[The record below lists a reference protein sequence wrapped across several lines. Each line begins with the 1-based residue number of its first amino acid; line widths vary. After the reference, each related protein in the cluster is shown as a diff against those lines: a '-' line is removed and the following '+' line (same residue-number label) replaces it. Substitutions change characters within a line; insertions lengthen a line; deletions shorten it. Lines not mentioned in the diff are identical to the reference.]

1 MNHSKTSKLS
11 FIKLAFFFPL
21 MLALALSSHANALV
35 ANNSQIT
42 IDLQSNQVTQN
53 TEDSVY
59 SVVEKMPEFPGG
71 EKALINFLSQTIQ
84 YPKKAQKKKEQGK
97 VTVQFI
103 ISKTGKVENAKVLK
117 GVSPSLDNEALR
129 VISLLPD
136 WIPGEQN
143 GVKVPVYR
151 IIPIV
156 FQNSSSDDE
165 STWEANEKSVIV
177 IDGVKMPSNFNI
189 NILSSDK
196 IASVSVLK
204 PFPKKERSKLMDQ
217 YGKQAADGVILI
229 TSKKSEIQFT
239 YPDSTVNESKDSLCK
254 EAAIVPQYPGGEV
267 SLMKYIADSIQYPFV
282 AQRLKTQGKVFVQ
295 FMVDIT
301 GKVSNARIIKPIDY
315 YLDREA
321 LRVTNSLPDWIPGSQ
336 CDKKLN
342 LLITLP
348 VSFKLDIPAT
358 EKGWEKNDKTIVLLD
373 GERMPSSFDLS
384 WLNYANLSSYKVLQP
399 GSKEINKKLVSEY
412 GKDAVNGVILIG
424 TNSEKR

>member
-1 MNHSKTSKLS
+1 MNQSKTSKLS

-21 MLALALSSHANALV
+21 VLALALSNHTHALV
-35 ANNSQIT
+35 INSSRPAL
-42 IDLQSNQVTQN
+42 DLQSISVSQS

-59 SVVEKMPEFPGG
+59 SMVEKMPEFPGG
-71 EKALINFLSQTIQ
+71 EKAVINFLSQTIQ
-84 YPKKAQKKKEQGK
+84 YPEKAQKKKEQGK

-143 GVKVPVYR
+143 GEKVAVYR

-177 IDGVKMPSNFNI
+177 IDGVKMPSNFKI

-196 IASVSVLK
+196 IAAISVLK
-204 PFPKKERSKLMDQ
+204 PFPKKEKSKLMDQ

-229 TSKKSEIQFT
+229 TSKKSEIKFT
-239 YPDSTVNESKDSLCK
+239 YPDSTVNEPKDSLCK
-254 EAAIVPQYPGGEV
+254 EAAIVPQYPGGELN
-267 SLMKYIADSIQYPFV
+267 LMKYIADSIQYPFV
-282 AQRLKTQGKVFVQ
+282 AQRLKTQGKVLVQ
-295 FMVDIT
+295 FLVDTT
-301 GKVSNARIIKPIDY
+301 GKVQNARVVKSIDY
-315 YLDREA
+315 FLDKEA
-321 LRVTNSLPDWIPGSQ
+321 LRVINSLPDWTPGLKCEQ
-336 CDKKLN
+336 KINILV
-342 LLITLP
+342 TMP
-348 VSFKLDIPAT
+348 VVFKLDLPAA

-373 GERMPSSFDLS
+373 GERLPSSFDLA
-384 WLNYANLSSYKVLQP
+384 WLNYTNLSSYKILQP

-412 GKDAVNGVILIG
+412 GKDAVNGVILIS
-424 TNSEKR
+424 TAK